1 MDKKAFLLW
10 LVTVIFMLATMLA
23 YYSFKANEMVSI
35 ILYVSTFIMM
45 ILNLVYWIR
54 KNKKK

>member
-10 LVTVIFMLATMLA
+10 LVTVIFMIA
-23 YYSFKANEMVSI
+23 YFSFKANKMVSI

-45 ILNLVYWIR
+45 ILNLVYWIK